1 MSLSGVGL
9 FVFCQ
14 VQFVYLQSPGLC
26 EGRKAA
32 VVCLLNLWRKTAARQ
47 LLTR

>member
-14 VQFVYLQSPGLC
+14 GQFALLQSPRLCKGL
-26 EGRKAA
+26 EAA
-32 VVCLLNLWRKTAARQ
+32 VVGFLNLRGETAAGQ
-47 LLTR
+47 LLT

>member
-14 VQFVYLQSPGLC
+14 GQFVYLQSPGLC
-26 EGRKAA
+26 EGLKAA
-32 VVCLLNLWRKTAARQ
+32 VVGFLNLGRKAAARQ